1 MRCKAF
7 LFSITA
13 VLFAFY
19 TQAQVGP
26 LTKVPP
32 TKEDQAA
39 LEGII
44 VEKYYV
50 ATEED
55 CKDTTGG
62 VLAKGSVTYRIYADL
77 KPGYHLQAVFGLPD
91 HEFFLKTSTSFF
103 NNNDGGAQSGDQI
116 SDHRLNQN
124 TVALDSW
131 LTIGVATQQRYGVL
145 KTEDTQDTSL
155 IKRKGLD
162 KADGLMLAGQVQRL
176 LYYGIDISFFNQGK
190 SGSVFKSDNGSWAVV
205 GGGKG
210 PTKENRVLIAQLTTN
225 GKLSFELNL
234 QVGCPTGATLQY
246 VAKNPKD
253 GQIKFK
259 QLTYK

>member
-1 MRCKAF
+1 MYCRIF
-7 LFSITA
+7 LLLIAA
-13 VLFAFY
+13 VLYSSGLNA
-19 TQAQVGP
+19 QASP
-26 LTKVPP
+26 LTKTPP

-50 ATEED
+50 ATDED

-91 HEFFLKTSTSFF
+91 HEFFLKTTTSFF
-103 NNNDGGAQSGDQI
+103 NNSAGGGQSGGQV
-116 SDHRLNQN
+116 SDYRLNQN

-145 KTEDTQDTSL
+145 KSEDTGDTSL

-210 PTKENRVLIAQLTTN
+210 PTKENRVLVAQLTTN

-234 QVGCPTGATLQY
+234 QVGCPSGATLQY

-253 GQIKFK
+253 GQIKFR